1 MRPASLRK
9 ILLLL
14 RPPAPVTLAAIHP
27 NTAIPDDPSPIDAPI
42 DWSNLTN
49 YQTLLS
55 IPQVR
60 DRIALHAS
68 RAKKKLT
75 GEEFL
80 AHCDNFLTPL
90 TGGVPLTLISKI
102 AQPLSL
108 RLGLKTGKT
117 RTERLAQPPG
127 TVIVAV
133 LSSLAQNNHTLGEV
147 TQLDNGVTLRAAAP
161 SDIWSFKGDLHIDI
175 RAAGNLT
182 QIEAAYT
189 IPGQLF
195 DWGKSQRGLNQLFT
209 EINTLTRAA

>member
-1 MRPASLRK
+1 MFCSDCGQPASGKFCSSCGHPLE
-9 ILLLL
+9 
-14 RPPAPVTLAAIHP
+14 RPPQSIEDES
-27 NTAIPDDPSPIDAPI
+27 NDDTPTDRST
-42 DWSNLTN
+42 LTN

-60 DRIALHAS
+60 DRIAHHAS

-127 TVIVAV
+127 TPSVAV
-133 LSSLAQNNHTLGEV
+133 LCSFAHNNHTLGEV
-147 TQLDNGVTLRAAAP
+147 TQLENGVTLRAAAP

-175 RAAGNLT
+175 RAAGKLT

-189 IPGQLF
+189 IPGQLI

-209 EINTLTRAA
+209 EITTQTRAA